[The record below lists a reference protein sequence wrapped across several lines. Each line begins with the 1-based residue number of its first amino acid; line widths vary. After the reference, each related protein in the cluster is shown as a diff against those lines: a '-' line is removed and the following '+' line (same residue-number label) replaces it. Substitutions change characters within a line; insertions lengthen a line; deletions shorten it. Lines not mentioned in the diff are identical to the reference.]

1 MRVRR
6 TDSLLLTLRT
16 ELLGVSSA
24 KGLEFLDM
32 GYIVNRIK
40 VRTSLSLFDEL
51 QFYLHQLA
59 LSYSFLN
66 SL

>member
-1 MRVRR
+1 MNYKER
-6 TDSLLLTLRT
+6 
-16 ELLGVSSA
+16 
-24 KGLEFLDM
+24 LESGEPVYRETTRFKHF
-32 GYIVNRIK
+32 IVNGIK